1 MDRESDLF
9 KVDRTPPRE
18 QEQPHPSLQSFAQQR
33 PTINTHPMPQ
43 LHMAPPFRP
52 LLPSGWTEHRAPNGQ
67 FYYYNAATGHSTW
80 ERPATVPPP
89 PPLGPPHMS
98 GGIVSHSFQPMPT
111 VMSVPIQQQT
121 FPPQQQKEP
130 PKEKTKKEKAKVK
143 KPIPDTKWSIVF
155 TTEGNEFYYNSETKQ
170 SVWQIPEEIADAV
183 KAFKETEEKNAQ
195 ALHDTAG
202 VKRKANDEEQMT
214 SEEVKRA
221 KGGLDNAAN
230 EGTELTEEDIAFQ
243 LQFIEEQERQ
253 EQLSTTG
260 SGDSGDNDNSAV
272 HEIGDEDSQT
282 QIKDKDKEVE
292 LSPEERMLMF
302 KSLLRDMDVSPFAM
316 WEKELPRIIHD
327 PRYTLIPTLK
337 QRKELFDEYCKE
349 RVVEVRAEKLNKAK
363 DLTAKD
369 EYLKLLE
376 EETSHRSH
384 WDSFRKRFKK
394 DPRFKNFSD
403 DKEREKV
410 FRKHIHELKEVEA
423 ERKRIQQKK
432 AQEDFMKLLREMR
445 EIKPDSSWRKVKRL
459 IDDDPRYVAVQS
471 SSLREELFREY
482 CQKLEAEDEEE
493 MARKENERKQR
504 ERKER
509 EEASLKNREAQVRSE
524 RRYQNYD
531 RNSAKRK
538 AMRVKSILAFQTLLT
553 DLVRTHEVTWD
564 GKKHNLEQDPRFYG
578 EGLEDIDRERLF
590 NEHIGE
596 IYQKR
601 LKSYHQLLSEH
612 VKLDTT
618 WIEIQPIIKEDPR
631 AVRLSKNEALLE
643 ELFDKFLAKE
653 IEIAKNEFLELLKE
667 NQFIEYRTRMVQLSE
682 NGAKDET
689 GAEKEKVRG
698 LTNEEIHDVLKDDNR
713 YLVLNHMP
721 EVRDELI
728 TEYLNSVEAPKMT
741 VHQGRD

>member
-1 MDRESDLF
+1 MDREADLF

-33 PTINTHPMPQ
+33 PSINAHPISQ

-98 GGIVSHSFQPMPT
+98 GGIVSHSFQQMPT
-111 VMSVPIQQQT
+111 VMPLPIQQQS
-121 FPPQQQKEP
+121 FPLQTQKEL

-143 KPIPDTKWSIVF
+143 KPIPDTKWFMVF

-170 SVWQIPEEIADAV
+170 SVWQVPEEIADAV
-183 KAFKETEEKNAQ
+183 KAFKESEERNAQ
-195 ALHDTAG
+195 ALRDTAG
-202 VKRKANDEEQMT
+202 IKRKLNDEEQLA

-221 KGGLDNAAN
+221 KGGIDNLAN

-243 LQFIEEQERQ
+243 LQFMEEQEQQ
-253 EQLSTTG
+253 ELLSTTG
-260 SGDSGDNDNSAV
+260 SGDSGDNDNSAA
-272 HEIGDEDSQT
+272 HEIGDEDPQT

-302 KSLLRDMDVSPFAM
+302 KALLKDMDVSPFAI

-327 PRYTLIPTLK
+327 PRYTLITTLK
-337 QRKELFDEYCKE
+337 QRKEIFDEYCKE
-349 RVVEVRAEKLNKAK
+349 RVVEVRAEKINKAK
-363 DLTAKD
+363 NLTAKD

-384 WDSFRKRFKK
+384 WDSFRKRFKR

-410 FRKHIHELKEVEA
+410 FRKHIHELKEMEA
-423 ERKRIQQKK
+423 ERKRMEQKK
-432 AQEDFMKLLREMR
+432 AQDDFMKLLREIR

-459 IDDDPRYVAVQS
+459 IDDDP
-471 SSLREELFREY
+471 
-482 CQKLEAEDEEE
+482 
-493 MARKENERKQR
+493 
-504 ERKER
+504 R

-538 AMRVKSILAFQTLLT
+538 AMREKSILEFQTLLI
-553 DLVRTHEVTWD
+553 DLVRTHETTWD
-564 GKKHNLEQDPRFYG
+564 AKKHSLEHDSRFHG
-578 EGLEDIDRERLF
+578 EGLEDNDRERLF
-590 NEHIGE
+590 NEHTE
-596 IYQKR
+596 DLYQKR
-601 LKSYHQLLSEH
+601 LKSYYQLLNQH

-618 WIEIQPIIKEDPR
+618 WIEIQPIIKDDSR
-631 AVRLSKNEALLE
+631 AVRLSKNEAFLE
-643 ELFDKFLAKE
+643 GLFDKYLAKE
-653 IEIAKNEFLELLKE
+653 IEKAKQEFLDLLKE

-689 GAEKEKVRG
+689 GAEKEKARG
-698 LTNEEIHDVLKDDNR
+698 LTKEEIHDVLKDDNR
-713 YLVLNHMP
+713 YLVLTHMP

-728 TEYLNSVEAPKMT
+728 AEYLNNFETPKMT
-741 VHQGRD
+741 

>member
-1 MDRESDLF
+1 
-9 KVDRTPPRE
+9 
-18 QEQPHPSLQSFAQQR
+18 
-33 PTINTHPMPQ
+33 
-43 LHMAPPFRP
+43 MAPPFRP

-111 VMSVPIQQQT
+111 VI
-121 FPPQQQKEP
+121 
-130 PKEKTKKEKAKVK
+130 

-170 SVWQIPEEIADAV
+170 SVWQVPEEIADAV
-183 KAFKETEEKNAQ
+183 KSFKETEEKNAQ

-230 EGTELTEEDIAFQ
+230 EGTEYEDIAFQ
-243 LQFIEEQERQ
+243 LQFMEEQERQ

-272 HEIGDEDSQT
+272 HEIGDKDSQT
-282 QIKDKDKEVE
+282 QIKDKEVE
-292 LSPEERMLMF
+292 LSSEERMLMF

-349 RVVEVRAEKLNKAK
+349 RVVEVRAEKINKAK

-369 EYLKLLE
+369 EYLSLLE

-403 DKEREKV
+403 DKERERV

-493 MARKENERKQR
+493 MTRKENERKQR

-509 EEASLKNREAQVRSE
+509 YSLKNREAQVRGE

-531 RNSAKRK
+531 RNAAKRK

-564 GKKHNLEQDPRFYG
+564 GKKHSLEQDPRFYG
-578 EGLEDIDRERLF
+578 EGLEDNDKERLF

-618 WIEIQPIIKEDPR
+618 WIEIQPTIKEDPR

-643 ELFDKFLAKE
+643 ELFDKYLARE
-653 IEIAKNEFLELLKE
+653 IENAKKEFLELLKE

-698 LTNEEIHDVLKDDNR
+698 LTKEEIHDVLKDDNR
-713 YLVLNHMP
+713 YLVLSHMP

-728 TEYLNSVEAPKMT
+728 TEYLNNVEAPKMT

>member
-1 MDRESDLF
+1 
-9 KVDRTPPRE
+9 
-18 QEQPHPSLQSFAQQR
+18 
-33 PTINTHPMPQ
+33 
-43 LHMAPPFRP
+43 
-52 LLPSGWTEHRAPNGQ
+52 
-67 FYYYNAATGHSTW
+67 
-80 ERPATVPPP
+80 
-89 PPLGPPHMS
+89 
-98 GGIVSHSFQPMPT
+98 
-111 VMSVPIQQQT
+111 
-121 FPPQQQKEP
+121 
-130 PKEKTKKEKAKVK
+130 
-143 KPIPDTKWSIVF
+143 
-155 TTEGNEFYYNSETKQ
+155 TKQ
-170 SVWQIPEEIADAV
+170 SVWQVPEEIADAV
-183 KAFKETEEKNAQ
+183 KAFKESEERNAQ
-195 ALHDTAG
+195 ALQDTAG

-221 KGGLDNAAN
+221 KGGIDNVVN

-243 LQFIEEQERQ
+243 LQFMEEQERQ
-253 EQLSTTG
+253 ELLSTTG

-272 HEIGDEDSQT
+272 HDIGDEDSQM

-302 KSLLRDMDVSPFAM
+302 KSLLREMDVSPFAM

-337 QRKELFDEYCKE
+337 QRKEIFDEYCKE
-349 RVVEVRAEKLNKAK
+349 RVVEVRAEKINKAK

-384 WDSFRKRFKK
+384 WDSFRKRFKR

-423 ERKRIQQKK
+423 ERKRVQQKK

-459 IDDDPRYVAVQS
+459 IDDDPRYIAVQS

-524 RRYQNYD
+524 RRYQNFD

-538 AMRVKSILAFQTLLT
+538 AMREKSILAFQTLLI
-553 DLVRTHEVTWD
+553 DLVRTHEATWD
-564 GKKHNLEQDPRFYG
+564 GKKHSLEQDPRFHG
-578 EGLEDIDRERLF
+578 EGLEDNDRERLF
-590 NEHIGE
+590 NEHTVDM
-596 IYQKR
+596 YQKR

-612 VKLDTT
+612 LKLDTT

-643 ELFDKFLAKE
+643 ELFDKYLARE
-653 IEIAKNEFLELLKE
+653 IEKAKKEFLELLKE

-689 GAEKEKVRG
+689 GAEKEKARG
-698 LTNEEIHDVLKDDNR
+698 LTKEEIHDVLKEDTR
-713 YLVLNHMP
+713 YLVLSHMP

-728 TEYLNSVEAPKMT
+728 TEYLNNVEAPKMT
-741 VHQGRD
+741 VHQG